1 MNQMMKRLE
10 AIERM
15 ICADGDPELLAFGET
30 VTDEELQQVAT
41 EEDQHGGGGRALFL
55 SDSELWRICRP
66 RIEQLRT
73 EGAKP

>member
-1 MNQMMKRLE
+1 MSRRMKRLE

-41 EEDQHGGGGRALFL
+41 EEDQHGDGGQALSL
-55 SDSELWRICRP
+55 SESELWRICRP

-73 EGAKP
+73 EGPKP